1 LWTFNACLG
10 GGLRAGVMADRQAA
24 MTAVCELSDGEL
36 SNLWRTEQV
45 LHAVARVMLQ
55 GKLGEDVLGFPR
67 LAVCECA
74 EGVQAL
80 AGRVQREKLH
90 TCCGSCTCAPVEQ
103 VGST

>member
-1 LWTFNACLG
+1 M
-10 GGLRAGVMADRQAA
+10 VQI
-24 MTAVCELSDGEL
+24 AVGELSDEEL

-55 GKLGEDVLGFPR
+55 GKLAETELGFAR

-80 AGRVQREKLH
+80 AGRIQREKLSENPQVH
-90 TCCGSCTCAPVEQ
+90 TCCGSCTCAPIEQ